1 MAALRVLRSSPVRH
15 HKHEERIVLR
25 TPADIFLSV
34 PGAVKH
40 CCQNTLTAQWTKKL
54 PFIQRQPPAELAADA
69 VLSAINSLDDIETAE
84 WTVIDFCSGAGG
96 PIPFIETL
104 VNDSR
109 RLEGKKPI
117 QFRLSDLH
125 PNIDAWMKHAALSEN
140 LSFVPQPVD
149 ASYPPFVTRIMDDLQ
164 HESFS
169 PSQEGTRKY
178 LRVIANVH
186 EHGRFS
192 VISATTTGDKA
203 AALKA
208 GYESKSKMFRLFC
221 LSFHHFDDPTAR
233 RVLKSTLETSDA
245 FAIIELQDRRIGS
258 LFLMLL
264 EFWLL
269 LAITVLWFWHDQ
281 LHLLLTYGLPIL
293 PFVHSF
299 DGFVSCLRTRTF
311 DETLR
316 LVEDVQ
322 GVQSNMHGNDS
333 NGNVTQRKS
342 WQFSHVRALH
352 TWPLGYMEV
361 TFGRRD

>member
-1 MAALRVLRSSPVRH
+1 MNSIASLVDR
-15 HKHEERIVLR
+15 
-25 TPADIFLSV
+25 FNFQV
-34 PGAVKH
+34 PFGRWHLFEFCDLHLVPEAVKH

-54 PFIQRQPPAELAADA
+54 PLIQKQSPAELAADA

-125 PNIDAWMKHAALSEN
+125 PNIDAWMRHAALSEN

-149 ASYPPFVTRIMDDLQ
+149 ASYPP
-164 HESFS
+164 
-169 PSQEGTRKY
+169 
-178 LRVIANVH
+178 
-186 EHGRFS
+186 FS

-208 GYESKSKMFRLFC
+208 GYESKSKVFRLFC

-316 LVEDVQ
+316 LIEDVQ
-322 GVQSNMHGNDS
+322 SGQSYMHGNDS
-333 NGNVTQRKS
+333 DGDVTQRKG

-352 TWPLGYMEV
+352 TWPLGSMEV
-361 TFGRRD
+361 TFGRRV

>member
-1 MAALRVLRSSPVRH
+1 MNSIASLVDRFNFQVPFGRWHLFEFCDLHLYATVHIKNKSPSEL
-15 HKHEERIVLR
+15 KLM
-25 TPADIFLSV
+25 IFFSV
-34 PGAVKH
+34 PEAVKH

-54 PFIQRQPPAELAADA
+54 PFIQKQAPAELAADA

-125 PNIDAWMKHAALSEN
+125 PNIDAWMRHAALSEN

-149 ASYPPFVTRIMDDLQ
+149 ASYPPF
-164 HESFS
+164 
-169 PSQEGTRKY
+169 
-178 LRVIANVH
+178 
-186 EHGRFS
+186 S
-192 VISATTTGDKA
+192 VISATTPGDKK
-203 AALKA
+203 AALNA
-208 GYESKSKMFRLFC
+208 GYESKSKVFRLFC
-221 LSFHHFDDPTAR
+221 LSFHHFDDATAR

-322 GVQSNMHGNDS
+322 GGQSNMHGNDS
-333 NGNVTQRKS
+333 NGDVTQRKS

-352 TWPLGYMEV
+352 TW
-361 TFGRRD
+361 

>member
-1 MAALRVLRSSPVRH
+1 MASLRVLRSSPVRH
-15 HKHEERIVLR
+15 RAHQEQVA
-25 TPADIFLSV
+25 TPADLVHSV
-34 PGAVKH
+34 PDAVKH

-54 PFIQRQPPAELAADA
+54 PFIQKQSPAELAADA

-149 ASYPPFVTRIMDDLQ
+149 ASYPPCVTQIMQALR

-169 PSQEGTRKY
+169 DPY
-178 LRVIANVH
+178 
-186 EHGRFS
+186 GRFS
-192 VISATTTGDKA
+192 VISATTPGDKK
-203 AALKA
+203 AALNA
-208 GYESKSKMFRLFC
+208 GYESKSKVFRLFC

-269 LAITVLWFWHDQ
+269 LAITVLWFWHDL
-281 LHLLLTYGLPIL
+281 LHLLLTYSLPIL

-322 GVQSNMHGNDS
+322 GGQSNMHGNDS
-333 NGNVTQRKS
+333 DGDVTQRKS

-361 TFGRRD
+361 IFGRRV